1 MSRTTSLE
9 MVFIRGMLGGGLHKS
24 HRSILGDYL
33 MDFLFGLVI
42 ILFGITA
49 LLYMIGD

>member
-1 MSRTTSLE
+1 
-9 MVFIRGMLGGGLHKS
+9 MVCIRATAPF
-24 HRSILGDYL
+24 LGDYL